1 MIKKILSAL
10 VLYVGLFTTASAA
23 TSPTAVFLQTDRS
36 SYISGDDLLFGV
48 LLDTNTLNDSLIG
61 NDVLIDIT
69 TVNGSWIVG
78 TVAKRNHGVASG
90 LINIPDSLPT
100 GYYRIRAYTNYPNVG
115 NYFCQ
120 REFYVTNRFGK
131 EPNTTLRTNDLATE
145 KPTSAGIIS
154 LAKNEFRTKE
164 KIELTLQS
172 VDNTSAIVRI
182 ISKKQWDGQRQP
194 IAGKCEPF
202 DFEGGFR
209 PITPYDGV
217 LITGTVTDSIGM
229 PIKDAVVFTS
239 FQDSVIR
246 LRYDI
251 SDENGRFCTL
261 LHDYF
266 GQQQIFVNAFN
277 SKLEPYLNARI
288 TLDNQFCRTDSNN
301 SLTES
306 YQETDS
312 LELNK
317 AIISKAFDL
326 HLYKPQETASR
337 PESNYEQYVIGI
349 PAHSI
354 KTDDYVAFTDFN
366 EIAREVLPFIRIRKN
381 KGIAEMRIVT
391 DFELKRT
398 VNANPF
404 IIVDGVPLPQLAPLL
419 KCGSAIIKQVDT
431 QTRPRYFGNIIFENG
446 ILVVWTHKQNF
457 WDKLS
462 VPGTF
467 SFTIQGFQPPLE
479 SGRPEQSKDK
489 LPDLRQTTYWN
500 PTISANNG
508 DKIEIELS
516 DETGEFVIEFIG
528 INRKGEIIKD
538 FKLINVK

>member
-10 VLYVGLFTTASAA
+10 VLFAGLFATTSAE
-23 TSPTAVFLQTDRS
+23 TNPTAVFLQIDRS

-48 LLDTNTLNDSLIG
+48 LLNTNILNDSING

-69 TVNGSWIVG
+69 AANGSWIVG
-78 TVAKRNHGVASG
+78 TVAKKEHGVASG
-90 LINIPDSLPT
+90 LINIPDSLQT
-100 GYYRIRAYTNYPNVG
+100 GYYRIRAYTNYPNVD

-131 EPNTTLRTNDLATE
+131 TPDKTLRTNNSETE
-145 KPTSAGIIS
+145 KPVSGDIIG
-154 LAKNEFRTKE
+154 LTKTEFRTKE
-164 KIELTLQS
+164 RFELTLQS
-172 VDNTSAIVRI
+172 DDSINAIVRI
-182 ISKKQWDGQRQP
+182 ISKKQWDRQWQP

-202 DFEGGFR
+202 SFNGGFS
-209 PITPYDGV
+209 PLTPYDGV
-217 LITGTVTDSIGM
+217 LITGTVTDSVGT
-229 PIKDAVVFTS
+229 PINNAVVFTS

-261 LHDYF
+261 LHEYY
-266 GQQQIFVNAFN
+266 GQQQMFVNAFN

-288 TLDNQFCRTDSNN
+288 TIDNQFCRTDSNN
-301 SLTES
+301 NLIES

-326 HLYKPQETASR
+326 HLYKPQETSSR
-337 PESNYEQYVIGI
+337 PESNYEQYVIGT
-349 PAHSI
+349 PTQSV
-354 KTDDYVAFTDFN
+354 KTDDYITFTDFN
-366 EIAREVLPFIRIRKN
+366 DIAREILPFIRIRKN
-381 KGIAEMRIVT
+381 KGIPEIRIVT

-404 IIVDGVPLPQLAPLL
+404 IIVDGVPLSQISPLL
-419 KCGSAIIKQVDT
+419 SCGSAKIKQVDT
-431 QTRPRYFGNIIFENG
+431 QTQPRYFGNIIFENG
-446 ILVVWTHKQNF
+446 ILIVWTHKQDF

-467 SFTIQGFQPPLE
+467 SFTIQGFQPSLE

-500 PTISANNG
+500 PTVSANNG

-516 DETGEFVIEFIG
+516 DESGEFVIEFTG

>member
-10 VLYVGLFTTASAA
+10 VLFAGLFATTSAE
-23 TSPTAVFLQTDRS
+23 TNPTAVFLQIDRS

-48 LLDTNTLNDSLIG
+48 LLNTNILSDSING

-69 TVNGSWIVG
+69 AANGSWIVG
-78 TVAKRNHGVASG
+78 TVAKKEHGVASG
-90 LINIPDSLPT
+90 LINIPDSLQT
-100 GYYRIRAYTNYPNVG
+100 GYYRIRAYTNYPNVD

-131 EPNTTLRTNDLATE
+131 TPDKTLRTNNSDTE
-145 KPTSAGIIS
+145 TPVSVGIIG
-154 LAKNEFRTKE
+154 LTKTEFQTKE
-164 KIELTLQS
+164 KFELTLQS
-172 VDNTSAIVRI
+172 DDSINAIVRI
-182 ISKKQWDGQRQP
+182 ISKKQWDRQWQP
-194 IAGKCEPF
+194 IVGKCEPF
-202 DFEGGFR
+202 NFNTGFC
-209 PITPYDGV
+209 PLTPYDGV
-217 LITGTVTDSIGM
+217 LITGTITDSAGT
-229 PIKDAVVFTS
+229 PINNAVVFTS

-261 LHDYF
+261 LHDYY
-266 GQQQIFVNAFN
+266 GQQQMFVNAFN

-288 TLDNQFCRTDSNN
+288 TIDNQFCRTDSNN
-301 SLTES
+301 NLTES

-326 HLYKPQETASR
+326 HLYKPQETSSR
-337 PESNYEQYVIGI
+337 PESNYEQYVIGS
-349 PAHSI
+349 PTQSV
-354 KTDDYVAFTDFN
+354 KTDDYITFTDFN
-366 EIAREVLPFIRIRKN
+366 DIAREILPFIRIRKN
-381 KGIAEMRIVT
+381 KGIPEIRIVT

-404 IIVDGVPLPQLAPLL
+404 IIVDGVPLSQISPLL
-419 KCGSAIIKQVDT
+419 SCGSAKIKQVDT

-446 ILVVWTHKQNF
+446 ILIVWTHKQDF

-467 SFTIQGFQPPLE
+467 SFTIQGFQPSLE

-500 PTISANNG
+500 PKVSANNG

-516 DETGEFVIEFIG
+516 DETGEFVIEFTG

>member
-1 MIKKILSAL
+1 MIKNILSAL
-10 VLYVGLFTTASAA
+10 VISVGLFASASAA

-48 LLDTNTLNDSLIG
+48 LLDTNILNDSING

-69 TVNGSWIVG
+69 AANGNWIAG
-78 TVAKRNHGVASG
+78 TVAKRKQGVASG

-100 GYYRIRAYTNYPNVG
+100 GYYRLRAYTNYPNVD

-131 EPNTTLRTNDLATE
+131 EPNITLRTNNLE
-145 KPTSAGIIS
+145 SENPTSEGIIS
-154 LAKNEFRTKE
+154 LAKTDFRTKE
-164 KIELTLQS
+164 KFELTLKS
-172 VDNTSAIVRI
+172 DDSSSAIVRI
-182 ISKKQWDGQRQP
+182 VSKKQWDGQRKP

-202 DFEGGFR
+202 SFNGGFCQL
-209 PITPYDGV
+209 TPYDGV
-217 LITGTVTDSIGM
+217 LITGTVTDSAGA
-229 PIKDAVVFTS
+229 PISNAVVFTS

-277 SKLEPYLNARI
+277 SKLEPYLNAKI
-288 TLDNQFCRTDSNN
+288 KLDNQFCRTDSNGD
-301 SLTES
+301 LAES

-312 LELNK
+312 MELNK
-317 AIISKAFDL
+317 AIISKAFDM

-337 PESNYEQYVIGI
+337 PESNYEQYVIGT

-391 DFELKRT
+391 DFELKRA

-446 ILVVWTHKQNF
+446 ILIVWTHKQNF

-479 SGRPEQSKDK
+479 SGQPEQSKDK
-489 LPDLRQTTYWN
+489 LPDFRQTTYWN
-500 PTISANNG
+500 PTVSTYN
-508 DKIEIELS
+508 DTKIEIELS
-516 DETGEFVIEFIG
+516 DETGEFVIEFTG
-528 INRKGEIIKD
+528 INQKGEIIKD